1 MLLNL
6 WNTFLYEPFLNLLAL
21 LVSVVPF
28 HDLGI
33 AVILLTILVKFILF
47 PLSQKSLK
55 GQAKVREMQPE
66 LEKIKNSGKTKEEQA
81 RLTFELYKKYNTNPF
96 SGCLLILIQIPI
108 IFALYYVFY
117 KGLNFNPEVL
127 YSFIPKP
134 DYLNTI
140 FLGLIDISQK
150 SLVLAIIAGLSQFFV
165 ASFMPKPKKSENK
178 DPNKMPSF
186 AESLSES
193 MHVQMKYVF
202 PFVVAFIAY
211 SISGAIALY
220 WATSNIFGG
229 LQQMYINKKSKLL
242 VTTSSIASDKVN

>member
-1 MLLNL
+1 M
-6 WNTFLYEPFLNLLAL
+6 
-21 LVSVVPF
+21 
-28 HDLGI
+28 
-33 AVILLTILVKFILF
+33 
-47 PLSQKSLK
+47 
-55 GQAKVREMQPE
+55 
-66 LEKIKNSGKTKEEQA
+66 
-81 RLTFELYKKYNTNPF
+81 
-96 SGCLLILIQIPI
+96 
-108 IFALYYVFY
+108 
-117 KGLNFNPEVL
+117 
-127 YSFIPKP
+127 
-134 DYLNTI
+134 
-140 FLGLIDISQK
+140 GLIDISQK

>member
-33 AVILLTILVKFILF
+33 AVILLTILVKLALF
-47 PLSQKSLK
+47 PLSQKSLV

-108 IFALYYVFY
+108 IFALYRVFF
-117 KGLNFNPEVL
+117 KGLNFNHEII

-134 DYLNTI
+134 EYLNTN
-140 FLGLIDISQK
+140 FLGLIDIGQK
-150 SLVLAIIAGLSQFFV
+150 SLVLAIIAGLSQFFI

-178 DPNKMPSF
+178 DTSKMPTF

-193 MHVQMKYVF
+193 MHIQMKYVF

-229 LQQMYINKKSKLL
+229 LQQMYINKKSKL
-242 VTTSSIASDKVN
+242 TTNN